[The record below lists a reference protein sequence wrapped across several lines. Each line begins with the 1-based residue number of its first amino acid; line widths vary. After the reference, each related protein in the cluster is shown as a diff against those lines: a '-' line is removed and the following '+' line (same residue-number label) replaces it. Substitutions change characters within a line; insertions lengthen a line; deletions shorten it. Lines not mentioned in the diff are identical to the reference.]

1 MNTAMSL
8 KARYVHAI
16 SFEVGAVLLCT
27 PLIGWLFGLSL
38 AHTGVLAVAMSLI
51 ALLWNVVFNA
61 AFDRYLHQTGRS
73 KTIGVRVVHTLL
85 FEGGLV
91 LLLVPVSAWWLSI
104 GLWQALLL
112 DMVILLFFVP
122 YTFCFNWSFDAL
134 YGWWRS
140 LHSSSYH

>member
-1 MNTAMSL
+1 MNTVMSL

-61 AFDRYLHQTGRS
+61 AFDRYLHKTDRS
-73 KTIGVRVVHTLL
+73 KTLGVRVVHTLL

-91 LLLVPVSAWWLSI
+91 VLIVPLSAWWLSI

-112 DMVILLFFVP
+112 DLAILLFFIP

-140 LHSSSYH
+140 KAISS

>member
-1 MNTAMSL
+1 MNTVMSL

-61 AFDRYLHQTGRS
+61 AFDRYLHKTGRS
-73 KTIGVRVVHTLL
+73 KTLGVRVVHTLL

-91 LLLVPVSAWWLSI
+91 VLIVPLSAWWLSI

-112 DMVILLFFVP
+112 DLAILLFFIP

-140 LHSSSYH
+140 KAISS